1 MNIKKCI
8 NEKVC
13 YCNPN
18 TNVSDVAK
26 LMKDNHIG
34 CVPVCNEEKEVVG
47 IVTDRDIILR
57 SVACDKDAKNT
68 PISDIMTCNVC
79 CCDSNKDVSEV
90 TKLMSQIQV
99 RRIPIIEQNK
109 IVGILTFGDVA
120 NEKWIDNRE
129 TERVIEHIC
138 NCSCNPKNAE

>member
-8 NEKVC
+8 NKEVC

-90 TKLMSQIQV
+90 TKLMSQVQV
-99 RRIPIIEQNK
+99 RRIPIVEQNK

-129 TERVIEHIC
+129 AERVIEHIC

>member
-1 MNIKKCI
+1 MNIKKCM
-8 NEKVC
+8 NKEVC
-13 YCNPN
+13 YCTPN

-34 CVPVCNEEKEVVG
+34 CVPVCNEAKEVVG
-47 IVTDRDIILR
+47 LVTDRDIILR
-57 SVACDKDAKNT
+57 SVACDKDAKTT

-79 CCDSNKDVSEV
+79 CCDSNEDVSEA
-90 TKLMSQIQV
+90 TKLMSQFQV
-99 RRIPIIEQNK
+99 RRIPVVEQNK

-129 TERVIEHIC
+129 AERVIEHIC
-138 NCSCNPKNAE
+138 GCSCNPKNAE